1 MRTLDEIVASA
12 RLNELL
18 DPDEARYAIV
28 AFDVLLAQLN
38 LDQDAERLKEWM
50 VAATNSPQEYV
61 GEANDPQNPDAVAW
75 YRAMHGVQVP
85 AQDELPGRW
94 DESDLSDGWADNS
107 PARPSCYGR
116 RLGSEACF
124 HSCPVKEG
132 CYDHGR

>member
-12 RLNELL
+12 RLNEPL

-50 VAATNSPQEYV
+50 VAATNSPQEYA

-85 AQDELPGRW
+85 GMW
-94 DESDLSDGWADNS
+94 DESDLSGGWADS
-107 PARPSCYGR
+107 APARPSCFGR
-116 RLGSEACF
+116 QLGCEACF
-124 HSCPVKEG
+124 HNCPVKEE
-132 CYDHGR
+132 CYNHGR

>member
-12 RLNELL
+12 RLNEPL

-50 VAATNSPQEYV
+50 VAATNSPQEYA

-85 AQDELPGRW
+85 TESPQGELPGMW
-94 DESDLSDGWADNS
+94 DESDLSGGWADS
-107 PARPSCYGR
+107 EKITCPKHETGGGPCY
-116 RLGSEACF
+116 CQ
-124 HSCPVKEG
+124 HDKE
-132 CYDHGR
+132 

>member
-12 RLNELL
+12 RLNEPL
-18 DPDEARYAIV
+18 DPDEGRYAIV

-50 VAATNSPQEYV
+50 VAATNSPQEYA

-85 AQDELPGRW
+85 TEPSQGELPGMW
-94 DESDLSDGWADNS
+94 DESDLSGGWADSEGND
-107 PARPSCYGR
+107 RGR
-116 RLGSEACF
+116 
-124 HSCPVKEG
+124 
-132 CYDHGR
+132 